1 MQEPARHT
9 TRFIGLAEVGNLEK
23 KKWLYAFNIVPMAAL
38 PSTELTAQVCPE
50 TKLNLH
56 KNFINYG
63 FLLLI
68 SSVPPG
74 HSLESVFSLFASSKL
89 SYK

>member
-38 PSTELTAQVCPE
+38 PSTELTAQVWPE

-56 KNFINYG
+56 KKTHKLWIFVANLFCSSSSLSRISIFIVC
-63 FLLLI
+63 FKQTVI
-68 SSVPPG
+68 
-74 HSLESVFSLFASSKL
+74 
-89 SYK
+89 